1 MQTFN
6 IIQND
11 IAAKKKFYAFP
22 RLGNKA
28 IMNGLALV
36 AAQAV

>member
-6 IIQND
+6 IIQNN
-11 IAAKKKFYAFP
+11 IAAKKFYAFP